1 MRHRSPRHG
10 VRFTRS
16 LQKKV
21 GGSESEDRS
30 FFLCAMVAFSK
41 LSVMVAAPAAAN
53 QLFVA
58 PAPYAA
64 APQARRQRT
73 LSSLMCSIY
82 CGIGF
87 RLHGSERKCSI
98 APATDAQD
106 CRQNINVVYMIFS
119 FSARIR
125 LRGAL
130 RKDRDCLDED

>member
-1 MRHRSPRHG
+1 
-10 VRFTRS
+10 
-16 LQKKV
+16 
-21 GGSESEDRS
+21 
-30 FFLCAMVAFSK
+30 MVAFSK

-73 LSSLMCSIY
+73 LSSPMCSIS

-87 RLHGSERKCSI
+87 LHGSERKCSI

-119 FSARIR
+119 FCP
-125 LRGAL
+125 GGVAL
-130 RKDRDCLDED
+130 EKPQKVPGVH